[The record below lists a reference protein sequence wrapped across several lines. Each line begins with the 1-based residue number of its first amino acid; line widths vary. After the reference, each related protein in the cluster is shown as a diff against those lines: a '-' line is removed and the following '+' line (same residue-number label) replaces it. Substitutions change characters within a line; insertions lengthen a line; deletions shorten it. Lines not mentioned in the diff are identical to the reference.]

1 MQQNHIFYPS
11 EPQPQTAAA
20 LNTITLPELYD
31 NVYRPSLTLI
41 EDFLYSGVYL
51 FVGPPKIGKSFFMAQ
66 LAYHVATGTKL
77 WNYPVQQ
84 SDVLYLSL
92 EDDMPRLQKRFSRM
106 FGVDTTANLYLCTNS
121 NSLSDGLELQLST
134 FLQMHPD
141 TKLVIIDTL
150 QKVRE
155 LSGNN
160 YSYSQDYAIIS
171 KLKTI
176 AAEHN
181 ICIIVVHHTR
191 KLEAED
197 KFDMISGTNGLLGA
211 ADGAMVLH
219 KNKRTDLHASLS
231 IVGREQQDQTLALE
245 FLPQTCTWKFVQA
258 QKDLWQEPAD
268 PLLEKIA
275 AFLSNEKPT
284 WYGTATQL
292 LTALAIKDMKPNAF
306 TRRLNVKVDKLYNDY
321 GILYT
326 NQNKHTSRLIT
337 LHKMEKKEA

>member
-1 MQQNHIFYPS
+1 MQENHIFYPS
-11 EPQPQTAAA
+11 EPQPQTVTA
-20 LNTITLPELYD
+20 LNTVTLPELYD
-31 NVYRPSLTLI
+31 NVYRPSLTII

-66 LAYHVATGTKL
+66 LAYHVATGNKL

-84 SDVLYLSL
+84 SEVLYLSL
-92 EDDMPRLQKRFSRM
+92 EDDMARLQKRFSRM
-106 FGVDTTANLYLCTNS
+106 FGVDINANLYLCTNS
-121 NSLSDGLELQLST
+121 DSLSGGLELQLSS
-134 FLQMHPD
+134 FLQTHSD

-171 KLKTI
+171 RLKAI

-197 KFDMISGTNGLLGA
+197 RFDMISGTNGLLGA

-245 FLPQTCTWKFVQA
+245 FLPQTCTWKFINA

-275 AFLSNEKPT
+275 AFLSEERPT

-292 LTALAIKDMKPNAF
+292 LKELAITDMKPNSF
-306 TRRLNVKVDKLYNDY
+306 TRRLNVKADKLYNKY
-321 GILYT
+321 GVLYT
-326 NQNKHTSRLIT
+326 NQRSHNGRLIT
-337 LHKMEKKEA
+337 LHKMEKQSA